1 MTRYFRYELMNIEP
15 LCITDK
21 AGSQSGQT
29 ATLQYIPG
37 TTIRGFIINA
47 IAEEDDFEKKKKI
60 LFSDKVRYLN
70 AYRMENGEELLP
82 SPKGFYE
89 TKNFDEDKK
98 EYNEDKKFID
108 GDKEIKNVVVSGEC
122 PSGYKR
128 AAIGR
133 YCYMDSKCLYYY
145 SMKTGSDIK
154 IQMNPLGKEKQNIF
168 RNEYMAKGHTF
179 VGYIAV
185 DEPSIE
191 EILSNTIRGT
201 IVLGNAR
208 TAGHGKCII
217 KSTSFVDSIPYDK
230 YIPKCAQKHEAYMML
245 LSPMTMRDGKG
256 EYCGIDIMQLEKK
269 LGVKNLTIP
278 FCSTS
283 TVEIKGYNRT
293 WRTKVPSV
301 PMYEQGSVFHL
312 YFDGV
317 LKREKISQICH
328 EGIGVRKNEGFGRV
342 LFLNNYEKIECK
354 RAGKESSCPQNTVK
368 RYPEDEKVLKLVAT
382 YYYRQCIDK
391 AIQRYVLEHP
401 INKGDITNSQLGNIL
416 SLASAYQ
423 YDPQNGRKEILEYFK
438 HAREKEEKNKT
449 QREYNS
455 IKIFQEK
462 IESILSAK
470 DSLEKILGMEQN
482 KKTVMGI
489 SKNDLISKK
498 EKDYFRLKLISELIR
513 YDKVTGKT

>member
-1 MTRYFRYELMNIEP
+1 MTRYFRYELMNTEP
-15 LCITDK
+15 LRITDK

-47 IAEEDDFEKKKKI
+47 IAEEEDFEKKKKI
-60 LFSDKVRYLN
+60 LFSNKVRYLN

-82 SPKGFYE
+82 SPKGFCE
-89 TKNFDEDKK
+89 PK
-98 EYNEDKKFID
+98 EFD
-108 GDKEIKNVVVSGEC
+108 GDKKALERGREIKNAVVNGEC

-128 AAIGR
+128 AVVGR
-133 YCYMDSKCLYYY
+133 YCYMDSKHLYYY
-145 SMKTGSDIK
+145 NMKTGSDIK
-154 IQMNPLGKEKQNIF
+154 IQMHPVGKEKQNIF
-168 RNEYMAKGHTF
+168 RSEYMAKGHTF

-191 EILSNTIRGT
+191 AILPNIVRGT

-217 KSTSFVDSIPYDK
+217 KSTGFIDNIPYEK
-230 YIPKCAQKHEAYMML
+230 YIPKSDQEQEAYMML
-245 LSPMTMRDGKG
+245 LSPMTMRNEQG

-269 LGVKNLTIP
+269 LGVKNLKIP

-293 WRTKVPSV
+293 WGTKVPSV
-301 PMYEQGSVFHL
+301 TMYEQGSVFHL

-342 LFLNNYEKIECK
+342 LFLNNYEDIKYK
-354 RAGKESSCPQNTVK
+354 RAGKESYCPQSTVK
-368 RYPEDEKVLKLVAT
+368 RYPEDEKVLRLVAA

-391 AIQRYVLEHP
+391 AIQKYVLDHP
-401 INKGDITNSQLGNIL
+401 INKGEITNSQLGNIL
-416 SLASAYQ
+416 SLASVYQ

-438 HAREKEEKNKT
+438 HARKKEEKNKT
-449 QREYNS
+449 QREYNN
-455 IKIFQEK
+455 IRILQEK
-462 IESILSAK
+462 VEQILNTK
-470 DSLEKILGMEQN
+470 DSLEEILKMEQN

-498 EKDYFRLKLISELIR
+498 EEDYFRLKLISELIR
-513 YDKVTGKT
+513 YEKITEKS